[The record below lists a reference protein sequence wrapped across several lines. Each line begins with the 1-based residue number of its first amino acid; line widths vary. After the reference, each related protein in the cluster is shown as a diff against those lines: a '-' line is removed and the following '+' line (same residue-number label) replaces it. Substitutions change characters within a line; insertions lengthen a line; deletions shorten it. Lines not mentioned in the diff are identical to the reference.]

1 MTNQMNNR
9 TTMPDDP
16 PDTGAA
22 TTPLGMTIT
31 TKVTSADTR
40 GAFAMIE
47 YTAPPHFDGYAPH
60 RHSHV
65 MEVCYV
71 VRGTLACTI
80 GDATITASAGTSL
93 LVPPGVLHIFWNPTP
108 MPVTYLLCCC
118 PDGTE
123 QHVADLSAVIVA
135 NQREVDR
142 QVKRGVAV

>member
-1 MTNQMNNR
+1 MTNQMNDT
-9 TTMPDDP
+9 TTMLVHP
-16 PDTGAA
+16 PDKGAM

-31 TKVTSADTR
+31 TKVASADTK
-40 GAFAMIE
+40 GAFAMTE

-60 RHSHV
+60 RHSHA

-71 VRGTLACTI
+71 VRGTLACTL

-108 MPVTYLLCCC
+108 MPVTFLLCCC
-118 PDGTE
+118 LDGTE

-135 NQREVDR
+135 NQRDVDR
-142 QVKRGVAV
+142 QVKSGFVL

>member
-1 MTNQMNNR
+1 MTHQMNNL
-9 TTMPDDP
+9 TTMPDGTTS
-16 PDTGAA
+16 TGAT

-31 TKVTSADTR
+31 AKVTSADTR
-40 GAFAMIE
+40 DAFAMIE
-47 YTAPPHFDGYAPH
+47 YTAPSKFDVYAPH
-60 RHSHV
+60 RHRHV

-135 NQREVDR
+135 NQ
-142 QVKRGVAV
+142 